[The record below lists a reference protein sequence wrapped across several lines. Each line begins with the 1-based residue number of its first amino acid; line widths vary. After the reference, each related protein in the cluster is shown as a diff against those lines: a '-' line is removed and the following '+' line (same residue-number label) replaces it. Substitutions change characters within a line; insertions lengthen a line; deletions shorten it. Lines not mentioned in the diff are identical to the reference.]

1 MRAAAGVY
9 PLGEMADRKPDPYL
23 TLGVTGNAS
32 EAELRSAYRRLA
44 QLHHPDHNGGSAEA
58 ARRFEAVQE
67 AYARV
72 RAMRSQANHGASAG
86 SSTTGSGSSARRPE
100 STSDAQAGPDS
111 GLEARLADLERQLR
125 STRAAREAARQA
137 RDAARRAARE
147 ATQPTTS
154 PRPSDEELGY
164 NTTDDSFSKIL
175 ADAASE
181 LSEQL
186 SSTREHPVPKRL
198 SDLIDELGA
207 KLTGEPPSR

>member
-1 MRAAAGVY
+1 VAAWLY
-9 PLGEMADRKPDPYL
+9 PLGEMVDRDPDPYV
-23 TLGVTGNAS
+23 TLGVASDVS

-72 RAMRSQANHGASAG
+72 RAMRARANGGSSGGWGGGSGGGPSATRAG
-86 SSTTGSGSSARRPE
+86 SMGDPKAS
-100 STSDAQAGPDS
+100 PDPD
-111 GLEARLADLERQLR
+111 LEARLADLEHQLR
-125 STRAAREAARQA
+125 STHAAREAARQA

-147 ATQPTTS
+147 ATQPAES

-164 NTTDDSFSKIL
+164 HKTDDSFSKIL
-175 ADAASE
+175 ADATSE
-181 LSEQL
+181 LSEHL
-186 SSTREHPVPKRL
+186 SAARDHPGPKRL

-207 KLTGEPPSR
+207 KLTGEPPSH